1 MLMGLTE
8 KEIKRQSGMAQQ
20 PLVQVLALALVQA
33 LGQVQVQVQVQVQ
46 ELVLVTQQVLAVH
59 QRRLLPLVTH
69 QLFYL
74 LRMAVSRQASSS
86 AQSDRPIRHCSGHG
100 DLS

>member
-1 MLMGLTE
+1 MLMGLME

-20 PLVQVLALALVQA
+20 PLTQVLALALVQA
-33 LGQVQVQVQVQVQ
+33 LGQVQVQVQ

-74 LRMAVSRQASSS
+74 LRMAVSRQASSN

>member
-1 MLMGLTE
+1 MLMGLME

-33 LGQVQVQVQVQVQ
+33 LGQVQGQVQ

>member
-1 MLMGLTE
+1 MLMGLME

-33 LGQVQVQVQVQVQ
+33 LGQVQVQVQ

-86 AQSDRPIRHCSGHG
+86 APSDRPIRHCSGHG